1 MNLQNDKALNS
12 YIEHLIYQEGEEVA
26 SFASSDFK
34 DANFIKSNKDKI
46 TKAMIYQWMKKHIR
60 DYLTNKEDIP
70 FFERIRIAQVGD
82 PDWIEDA
89 LRRGKPVYFF
99 NEAKVSEQFKDDL
112 THIKDYLVAVA
123 EKYLNEALKNNTPIT
138 MDALTYISFAS
149 LKNKNI
155 ISSDTL

>member
-60 DYLTNKEDIP
+60 REIIFPVIIYEFGIM
-70 FFERIRIAQVGD
+70 RIHPVLPYKAVD
-82 PDWIEDA
+82 NYSA
-89 LRRGKPVYFF
+89 LG
-99 NEAKVSEQFKDDL
+99 
-112 THIKDYLVAVA
+112 
-123 EKYLNEALKNNTPIT
+123 
-138 MDALTYISFAS
+138 
-149 LKNKNI
+149 
-155 ISSDTL
+155 